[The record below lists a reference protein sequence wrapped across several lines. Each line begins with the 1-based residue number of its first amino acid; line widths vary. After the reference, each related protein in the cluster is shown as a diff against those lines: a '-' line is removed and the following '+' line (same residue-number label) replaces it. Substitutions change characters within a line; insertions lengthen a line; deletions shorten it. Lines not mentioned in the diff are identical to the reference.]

1 MNVLT
6 GTSKAS
12 WHPVVT
18 ADTTTAS
25 YWLNWRALICAIWI
39 MASIA
44 LTVFLITRYEG
55 PQNSRSKSRETQEKK
70 TCGGLLYE
78 DELWK
83 PCLRGIHPVW
93 LLVYRLDAFF
103 VLIIMLSL
111 NGAADGGKI
120 FCYYT
125 QWTFTLITIYFGLG
139 SLISINGCYKHYKK
153 VGGDRIANLELEG
166 DAEQGTLHTSETPKY
181 SEVATS
187 TKEFVCHGQDR
198 ELAGF
203 WGYLFQVIFQMNAG
217 AVVLT
222 DCVFWLII
230 VPFLTRKDYDLNFL
244 LISMHSINVVFLLGE
259 AALNSLRFPW
269 FRIAYFFL
277 WTTVY
282 VVFQWILHS
291 ALSTWWPY
299 PFLDLSNT
307 HAPLWYLSIALL
319 HIPCYGVFVLIMKLK
334 HSVFS
339 TLFGSSYHC
348 VY

>member
-6 GTSKAS
+6 GISKAS
-12 WHPVVT
+12 WHPVIT
-18 ADTTTAS
+18 ADTTTPS
-25 YWLNWRALICAIWI
+25 YWLNWRVLVCSIWI
-39 MASIA
+39 MTSIS
-44 LTVFLITRYEG
+44 LTVFLISRYEG
-55 PQNSRSKSRETQEKK
+55 PQNSRNQSRETQQGKAS
-70 TCGGLLYE
+70 GGVLYE

-93 LLVYRLDAFF
+93 LLAYRLVAFF
-103 VLIIMLSL
+103 VLLVMLSL
-111 NGAADGGKI
+111 NGAADGGTI

-139 SLISINGCYKHYKK
+139 SLISMFGCYKHHKK
-153 VGGDRIANLELEG
+153 VGGDRIVNLEMDG
-166 DAEQGTLHTSETPKY
+166 DSEQGTLHSSEPPKFI
-181 SEVATS
+181 EAPAFR
-187 TKEFVCHGQDR
+187 KEFPCNGQDR

-203 WGYLFQVIFQMNAG
+203 WGYVFQVIFQMNAG

-222 DCVFWLII
+222 DCVFWFII

-291 ALSTWWPY
+291 AHSTWWPY
-299 PFLDLSNT
+299 PFLDLSNQ
-307 HAPLWYLSIALL
+307 HAPLWYLSLALL
-319 HIPCYGVFVLIMKLK
+319 HIPCYGIFVMIMKLK

-339 TLFGSSYHC
+339 RSFGPSYHG